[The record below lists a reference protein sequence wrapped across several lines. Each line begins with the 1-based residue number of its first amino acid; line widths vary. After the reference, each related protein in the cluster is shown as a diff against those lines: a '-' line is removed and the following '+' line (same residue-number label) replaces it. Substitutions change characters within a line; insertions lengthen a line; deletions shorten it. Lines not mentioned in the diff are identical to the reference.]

1 MEGMSHE
8 EQQQFLAAQVEER
21 VSLFSFIACMTC
33 ICLYNADVTCCMETC
48 PTEDSCVVHSCIC
61 FC

>member
-21 VSLFSFIACMTC
+21 VRQQVIACLINVM
-33 ICLYNADVTCCMETC
+33 L
-48 PTEDSCVVHSCIC
+48 
-61 FC
+61 